1 MKGRLLGDRYEIVE
15 KIGGGGMALVY
26 KAKCKLLNR
35 YVAIKV
41 LRTEFI
47 NNEEFIN
54 KFRRESQ
61 AAASLSHPNIV
72 NIYDVGVEGDIYY
85 IVMEYVKGKTLKE
98 LIREKGRLSYE
109 ETIDIAIQIAR
120 ALSHAHKNHIVHR
133 DIKPHNILVSDDGRI
148 KVTDF
153 GIAKAA
159 TTSTVTNTSN
169 VIGSVHYFSPE
180 QARGGY
186 TNEKSDIYSLGIVMY
201 EMVTGRV
208 PFEGDSP
215 ISVAIKHIQEDIVT
229 PRQFVKTIPESLE
242 KIILKCV
249 EKDQSLRYDSAEELL
264 KDLEKA
270 KELKDG
276 SYVEINNYDDSPT
289 RVIPAIKDDMLMNK
303 KSNNKNKKDK
313 KNKSNKVITISAILL
328 ALVLTSALA
337 VGFLYIKDYLFVK
350 EVEVPLIVGL
360 HEDVAKQKI
369 ESLGLRFVV
378 KKRVY
383 SKDYKEG
390 YIISQDID
398 PEDKVKVGYPIEV
411 VVSKGEKLVKVPDL
425 LNKYSSD
432 IEVALSRVG
441 LEQGKIV
448 HQFSD
453 IYPEGIIISQEP
465 EPLSMVPEGTKVNFV
480 ISQGPKINY
489 VIMPNLIGLN
499 LENAKKEIISNGFV
513 LGEVKYEPNNDVPKN
528 LVTWQSYPAGA
539 EVEENTTID
548 LIVSSG
554 PSTENADGQN
564 DSNLT
569 ENNNN
574 KKKEEQAAQSEQ
586 DSVQEQE
593 KVLQLII
600 PLPQDREKVEVKIYK
615 IQGQSK
621 EIIYNKVHETKEE
634 RISVTISGKGEVKYE
649 IYYDGE
655 FYEQKDINF

>member
-303 KSNNKNKKDK
+303 KNNNKNKKDK

-337 VGFLYIKDYLFVK
+337 VGFLHIKDYLFVK

-390 YIISQDID
+390 YIISQDVD

-513 LGEVKYEPNNDVPKN
+513 LGEVKYELNNDVPKN

-569 ENNNN
+569 ENNN

-586 DSVQEQE
+586 NSVQEQE

>member
-564 DSNLT
+564 DSKVILLT
-569 ENNNN
+569 
-574 KKKEEQAAQSEQ
+574 
-586 DSVQEQE
+586 
-593 KVLQLII
+593 LCCLFFFLLII
-600 PLPQDREKVEVKIYK
+600 IV
-615 IQGQSK
+615 
-621 EIIYNKVHETKEE
+621 
-634 RISVTISGKGEVKYE
+634 
-649 IYYDGE
+649 
-655 FYEQKDINF
+655 FC

>member
-35 YVAIKV
+35 YVAVKV

-47 NNEEFIN
+47 NDEEFIN

-72 NIYDVGVEGDIYY
+72 NIYDVGVEDDIYY

-98 LIREKGRLSYE
+98 LIREKGKLSYE
-109 ETIDIAIQIAR
+109 EVIDIAIQIAR

-133 DIKPHNILVSDDGRI
+133 DIKPHNILVSDDGRV
-148 KVTDF
+148 KVADF

-229 PRQFVKTIPESLE
+229 PRQYVKTIPESLE

-249 EKDQSLRYDSAEELL
+249 EKDQSLRYNSAEELL

-276 SYVEINNYDDSPT
+276 SYIEINNYDDSPT
-289 RVIPAIKDDMLMNK
+289 RVIPAIKDDMLMK
-303 KSNNKNKKDK
+303 KRSNNKNKNN
-313 KNKSNKVITISAILL
+313 KNKSNKAITIFAVLL
-328 ALVLTSALA
+328 ALIFTSALA
-337 VGFLYIKDYLFVK
+337 IGFLYIKDYLFVE
-350 EVEVPLIVGL
+350 EVDVPLIIGL
-360 HEDVAKQKI
+360 HENVAKQKI
-369 ESLGLRFVV
+369 ESLGLKFVV

-383 SKDYKEG
+383 NKDYKEG
-390 YIISQDID
+390 YIISQNID
-398 PEDKVKVGYPIEV
+398 PEDKVKIGYPIEV
-411 VVSKGEKLVKVPDL
+411 VVSKGEKLVRVPDL

-432 IEVALSRVG
+432 IEVALSEVG
-441 LEQGKIV
+441 LKKGNIDYK
-448 HQFSD
+448 FSD
-453 IYPEGIIISQEP
+453 IYPEGIIISQKP
-465 EPLSMVPEGTKVNFV
+465 ESLTMVPEGTEIDFV
-480 ISQGPKINY
+480 ISQGPEISY

-499 LENAKKEIISNGFV
+499 LENAKREIISKGFV
-513 LGEVKYEPNNDVPKN
+513 LGEVKYEPNDDVPKD

-539 EVEENTTID
+539 EVEENTTVD

-554 PSTENADGQN
+554 PSSTGQN
-564 DSNLT
+564 ESNLT
-569 ENNNN
+569 EINEN
-574 KKKEEQAAQSEQ
+574 KNMEDQISQNEQ
-586 DSVQEQE
+586 DNAQEQE

-655 FYEQKDINF
+655 FYEQKVINF

>member
-35 YVAIKV
+35 YVAVKV

-72 NIYDVGVEGDIYY
+72 NIYDVGVEDDIYY
-85 IVMEYVKGKTLKE
+85 IVMEYVNGKTLKE
-98 LIREKGRLSYE
+98 LIREKGKLSYE

-133 DIKPHNILVSDDGRI
+133 DIKPHNILVSDDGRV
-148 KVTDF
+148 KVADF

-229 PRQFVKTIPESLE
+229 PRQFVETIPESLE

-249 EKDQSLRYDSAEELL
+249 EKNQSLRYDSAEELL

-270 KELKDG
+270 KESKDG
-276 SYVEINNYDDSPT
+276 SYIEINNYDDSPT

-303 KSNNKNKKDK
+303 RNNDKKKSKKNKN
-313 KNKSNKVITISAILL
+313 KNKSNKVITFFAILL
-328 ALVLTSALA
+328 ALIFTTALA
-337 VGFLYIKDYLFVK
+337 VGFLYIKDYLFVE
-350 EVEVPLIVGL
+350 EVNVPLIIGL

-369 ESLGLRFVV
+369 ESLGLKFVV
-378 KKRVY
+378 KKRIY
-383 SKDYKEG
+383 NKDYKEG
-390 YIISQDID
+390 YIISQNID
-398 PEDKVKVGYPIEV
+398 PKDKVKIGYPIEV
-411 VVSKGEKLVKVPDL
+411 VVSKGEKLVRVPDL

-432 IEVALSRVG
+432 IEVALSEVG
-441 LEQGKIV
+441 LRKGNIDYK
-448 HQFSD
+448 FSD
-453 IYPEGIIISQEP
+453 IYPEGIVISQKP
-465 EPLSMVPEGTKVNFV
+465 EPLSMVPEGTEIDFV
-480 ISQGPKINY
+480 ISQGPEISY

-499 LENAKKEIISNGFV
+499 LENAKREIISKGFV
-513 LGEVKYEPNNDVPKN
+513 LGEVKYEPNNDIPKD

-539 EVEENTTID
+539 EVEENTTVD
-548 LIVSSG
+548 LIISSG
-554 PSTENADGQN
+554 PITVGQN
-564 DSNLT
+564 DNNLI
-569 ENNNN
+569 ENNEGKN
-574 KKKEEQAAQSEQ
+574 EQ
-586 DSVQEQE
+586 DQITQNEQDTLQEQE

-621 EIIYNKVHETKEE
+621 EIIYNKIHETKEE

-655 FYEQKDINF
+655 FYEQKVINF

>member
-337 VGFLYIKDYLFVK
+337 VGFLHIKDYLFVK

-390 YIISQDID
+390 YIISQDVD

-569 ENNNN
+569 ENNN

-586 DSVQEQE
+586 NSVQEQE